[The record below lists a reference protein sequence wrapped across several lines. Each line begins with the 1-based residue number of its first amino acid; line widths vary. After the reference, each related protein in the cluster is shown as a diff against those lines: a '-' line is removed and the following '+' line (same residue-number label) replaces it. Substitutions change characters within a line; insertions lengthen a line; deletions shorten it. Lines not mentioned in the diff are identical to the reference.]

1 MVDLRYAAVVA
12 LALAA
17 TTAAAEDAERGR
29 LLYENHCTVC
39 HTSVVHVREDRKA
52 ATPAELLHQI
62 TRWSTHLE
70 LSWHDGEREDVAT
83 YLNQRYY
90 HFPSATQPQ

>member
-1 MVDLRYAAVVA
+1 MVQLKYAVMAV

-17 TTAAAEDAERGR
+17 STAAAEDPDRGR

-39 HTSVVHVREDRKA
+39 HTSVAHVREDRKA

-70 LSWHDGEREDVAT
+70 LSWHGSEREDVAA

-90 HFPSATQPQ
+90 RFPNEARPQ